1 MGEKCSFLLCC
12 HLQKSYDLKIQK
24 IVSGGT
30 WQRTFKMHV
39 YNLLSVFLIVQLL
52 LILKRERRENRCVC
66 LKKQLFHLRF
76 FLYHQNLL
84 LWWSSLSIWWQ
95 CTYVGHERRAGQEEN
110 ITIVNCDWKIP
121 IKECCIIECT
131 YLYICTYMLA
141 HANLTISG
149 LTSTFF

>member
-76 FLYHQNLL
+76 FLYYHQNLL

-110 ITIVNCDWKIP
+110 TITIVNCDWKIP

-131 YLYICTYMLA
+131 
-141 HANLTISG
+141 
-149 LTSTFF
+149 